1 MLHSWSPT
9 AGRTSR
15 LSGRAPQ
22 LAGGF
27 RYLFAGVVDGPG
39 DLRNGVVHGPGD
51 LLAGVVHCPGDLL
64 AGVVHRRRGSFAR
77 LVRDAHDPT
86 ARAWIQ
92 QGCCQT
98 SAHDAEPGADEQRLP
113 IQASARV
120 SPDATGAALKRA
132 DDAVHVPPQL
142 IVGGERTHPDVT

>member
-39 DLRNGVVHGPGD
+39 DLRAGVVHGP
-51 LLAGVVHCPGDLL
+51 
-64 AGVVHRRRGSFAR
+64 RGSFAR

>member
-27 RYLFAGVVDGPG
+27 RYLFAGVVHGPG

-51 LLAGVVHCPGDLL
+51 LLAGVVHGPGDLRNGVVHGPGDLL

-86 ARAWIQ
+86 ARAWVQ

-120 SPDATGAALKRA
+120 SPDATGAALKRCLLYTSDAA
-132 DDAVHVPPQL
+132 D
-142 IVGGERTHPDVT
+142 

>member
-27 RYLFAGVVDGPG
+27 RYLFAGVVD
-39 DLRNGVVHGPGD
+39 GPGD

-98 SAHDAEPGADEQRLP
+98 SAHDAEPGADDQRLA
-113 IQASARV
+113 IDASACV
-120 SPDATGAALKRA
+120 SPDAAGAALKRA
-132 DDAVHVPPQL
+132 DDAVHVSSHL
-142 IVGGERTHPDVT
+142 VVGSEPTQPDVT